1 MEAITHVEQPLP
13 IKKPSGKIVLEFSHI
28 NFSYPTQEV
37 LSNTSFHIHEG
48 EFVALVGPNGAGKST
63 ILKLLL
69 GLEKANSGSITILGT
84 SVKEG
89 KKDIGYVPQYA
100 QYDTAFPISVSDVVS
115 MGRLTPWHNR
125 YSTKDK
131 EKVTQ
136 VLELMNVDHLS
147 TRPYYALSGG
157 QRRRVLVARA
167 LASNPKI
174 LILDEPTA
182 NMDSLSEQN
191 FYEAL
196 TKVKG
201 KTTILIVTHDTSY
214 VSSLTDRV
222 LCVGEA
228 SINGHISGV
237 VQHPLAHEEIS
248 DARHVL
254 KVLHNA
260 KVSHSC
266 ECITGEDHE

>member
-1 MEAITHVEQPLP
+1 MKVEKQVPQPLP
-13 IKKPSGKIVLEFSHI
+13 IKPPSGKIVLQFSHI
-28 NFSYPTQEV
+28 NFSYPSQQV
-37 LSNTSFHIHEG
+37 LINTSFHIHEG
-48 EFVALVGPNGAGKST
+48 EAVALIGPNGAGKST

-69 GLEKANSGSITILGT
+69 GLEKAESGSITLFGK

-100 QYDTAFPISVSDVVS
+100 QYDSAFPISVFDVVS
-115 MGRLTPWHNR
+115 MGRLSPWLSR
-125 YSTKDK
+125 YSKKDK
-131 EKVTQ
+131 ERVSEA
-136 VLELMNVDHLS
+136 LELMNVDHLS
-147 TRPYYALSGG
+147 LRPYYALSGG

-167 LASNPKI
+167 LASNPKM

-201 KTTILIVTHDTSY
+201 RTTILIVTHDTTY
-214 VSSLTDRV
+214 VSALTDRV
-222 LCVGEA
+222 LCVGDT
-228 SINGHISGV
+228 SKNGHISNL
-237 VQHPLAHEEIS
+237 VQHPLVPEEMEGE
-248 DARHVL
+248 RHFL

-260 KVSHSC
+260 KVDHSC
-266 ECITGEDHE
+266 ECITEVTK

>member
-1 MEAITHVEQPLP
+1 MEAIKVVDQQLP

-28 NFSYPTQEV
+28 NFSYPSQQV
-37 LSNTSFHIHEG
+37 LTNTSFHIHEG

-69 GLEKANSGSITILGT
+69 GLEKANSGNITLFGT
-84 SVKEG
+84 SVKIG
-89 KKDIGYVPQYA
+89 KNNIGYVPQYA
-100 QYDTAFPISVSDVVS
+100 SYDSAFPISVFEVVS
-115 MGRLTPWHNR
+115 MGRITPWLPL
-125 YSTKDK
+125 YSKKDK
-131 EKVTQ
+131 ERVTEA
-136 VLELMNVDHLS
+136 LELMNVDYLKD
-147 TRPYYALSGG
+147 RPYYALSGG

-167 LASNPKI
+167 LASNPKM

-214 VSSLTDRV
+214 VSNLTDRV

-228 SINGHISGV
+228 SKNGHISDV
-237 VQHPLAHEEIS
+237 VQHPLALEETS
-248 DARHVL
+248 GERHVL

-260 KVSHSC
+260 KVNHSC
-266 ECITGEDHE
+266 ECITGEEE